1 MNISVRGR
9 RVPASPIR
17 KLVPLAIDAERRGI
31 KVYHLNIGQPDI
43 ETPPL
48 FWEAIK
54 SYGAKVLAYG
64 NSQGDLDYID
74 SLIRYYRRYGIDFE
88 PEDIVVTVGGSE
100 AIVFS
105 MLATSDPGDEFIIFE
120 PFYTNYNGYAVMAG
134 VKLVP
139 ITTSPENGYHLPAPE
154 VIEEKITER
163 TRGIFICTP
172 NNPTGT
178 VLTRE
183 EMEMIADIA
192 ERNELFVISD
202 EVYREFVYEGNYTS
216 VMHLPQVRDRA
227 ILLDSV
233 SKRFSACG
241 ARIGNIASKNGEVM
255 RSVLKFA
262 QARLCPP
269 SVEQY
274 AARNVFDNIS
284 DEYYRKMRDEYRRR
298 RDVAIEE
305 LEKIPGAFCRKPSGA
320 FYIMATL
327 PVDDIEDFARWM
339 LTDFSYNQTTTMIAP
354 GPGFYATETLGKK
367 EARIAYVLREEEIR
381 SAMRTLAIGIER
393 YNEGKR

>member
-1 MNISVRGR
+1 MNISVRGKK
-9 RVPASPIR
+9 VPASPIR

-48 FWEAIK
+48 FWEAVK
-54 SYGAKVLAYG
+54 TYQGKVLAYG
-64 NSQGDLDYID
+64 NSQGNLEYIG
-74 SLIRYYRRYGIDFE
+74 SLIRYYKKYGIEFE
-88 PEDIVVTVGGSE
+88 PDDIVVTIGGSE

-139 ITTSPENGYHLPAPE
+139 ITTSPENGYHLPARE

-163 TRGIFICTP
+163 TKGIFICTP

-183 EMEMIADIA
+183 EMKMIADIA

-202 EVYREFVYEGNYTS
+202 EVYREFVYEGEYTS
-216 VMHLPQVRDRA
+216 VMHLPQIRDRA
-227 ILLDSV
+227 ILLDSI

-241 ARIGNIASKNGEVM
+241 ARIGNIASKNGDVM
-255 RSVLKFA
+255 RSVLRFG

-269 SVEQY
+269 SVEQC
-274 AARNVFDNIS
+274 AAKNVLDNIG
-284 DEYYRKMRDEYRRR
+284 DEYYRKMMDEYKHR
-298 RDVAIEE
+298 RDTTIEE

-327 PVDDIEDFARWM
+327 PVDDVEDFARWM
-339 LTDFSYNQTTTMIAP
+339 LTDFSYNQATTMIAP
-354 GPGFYATETLGKK
+354 GPGFYATETLGRK
-367 EARIAYVLREEEIR
+367 EARIAYVLKEEDIR
-381 SAMRTLAIGIER
+381 VAMRTLALGIEK
-393 YNEGKR
+393 YNEGRR